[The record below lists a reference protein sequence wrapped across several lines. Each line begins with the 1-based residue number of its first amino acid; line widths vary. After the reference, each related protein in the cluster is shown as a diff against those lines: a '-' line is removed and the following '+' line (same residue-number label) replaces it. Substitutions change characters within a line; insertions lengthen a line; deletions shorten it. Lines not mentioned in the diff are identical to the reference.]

1 MIIEK
6 GRKKRN
12 GVALLTSMV
21 VMVVAGIMLVTVVVR
36 EVNTRKNIS
45 NSSASTQAESMAL
58 SGLEWAISAILD
70 GGFQRLKKEVQLP
83 AVNEKVQ
90 LDWKTN
96 SDNTLVLESRGTV
109 ISPYGVVIS
118 KSIKRKL
125 QLKIADGN
133 RSVLILP

>member
-12 GVALLTSMV
+12 GVALLTSMA
-21 VMVVAGIMLVTVVVR
+21 VMVVASIMLVTVVVR

-118 KSIKRKL
+118 KSIKRTF
-125 QLKIADGN
+125 QLKIADGH

>member
-21 VMVVAGIMLVTVVVR
+21 VMVVASIMLVTVVVR

>member
-1 MIIEK
+1 MMIEK

-21 VMVVAGIMLVTVVVR
+21 VMVVASIMLVTVVVR

-45 NSSASTQAESMAL
+45 NSSAFTQAESMAL
-58 SGLEWAISAILD
+58 SGVEWAISAILD

>member
-118 KSIKRKL
+118 KSIKRTL

>member
-36 EVNTRKNIS
+36 ETNTRKNIS
-45 NSSASTQAESMAL
+45 NSSASTQAESVAL

-118 KSIKRKL
+118 KSIKRTF

>member
-1 MIIEK
+1 MMIEK

-21 VMVVAGIMLVTVVVR
+21 VMVVASIMLVTVVVR

-58 SGLEWAISAILD
+58 SGVEWAISAILD

>member
-1 MIIEK
+1 MMIEK

-118 KSIKRKL
+118 KSIKRTF

>member
-21 VMVVAGIMLVTVVVR
+21 VMVVASIMLVTVVVR

-118 KSIKRKL
+118 KSIKRTF

>member
-45 NSSASTQAESMAL
+45 NSSASSQAESMAL

-118 KSIKRKL
+118 KSIKRTF

>member
-118 KSIKRKL
+118 KSIKRTF

>member
-1 MIIEK
+1 MIFEK

-118 KSIKRKL
+118 KSIKRTF

>member
-45 NSSASTQAESMAL
+45 NSSASSHAESLAL

-118 KSIKRKL
+118 KSIKRTF